1 MNDNEKL
8 ILYYLLMSTGMLPGG
23 FSDLLKDTRADAE
36 IKKYRTAIEQ
46 TWTSQ
51 NAGNADAK

>member
-23 FSDLLKDTRADAE
+23 FSDLLSEETRAE
-36 IKKYRTAIEQ
+36 IKKYQTAIEEVI
-46 TWTSQ
+46 
-51 NAGNADAK
+51 NNK